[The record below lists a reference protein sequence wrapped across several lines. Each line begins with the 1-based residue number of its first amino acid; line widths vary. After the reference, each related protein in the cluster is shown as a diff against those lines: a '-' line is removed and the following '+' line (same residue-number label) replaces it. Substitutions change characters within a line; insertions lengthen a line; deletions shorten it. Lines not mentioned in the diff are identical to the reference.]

1 MHAVINSLRFKN
13 SVDPALFTLAEQ
25 ELAQGMRTVEGFKSF
40 HVVQVAADHVVP
52 VIVGDDAEVLDRLA
66 TEVGSPWMVANV
78 VPLLAAPPDRRI
90 GPVLASTGS

>member
-1 MHAVINSLRFKN
+1 MHAVINSLRFTDP
-13 SVDPALFTLAEQ
+13 VDPALFTLAEQ

-40 HVVQVAADHVVP
+40 DAVQVAAERVVV
-52 VIVGDDAEVLDRLA
+52 VIVGDDAEVLNRLA
-66 TEVGSPWMVANV
+66 TEVGSPWMLANV